1 MNAVNRLLLATVLG
15 LLVVV
20 ACCLLA
26 ASWSQQQQA
35 EQQQLRQLSLLM
47 AAVSR
52 GLEQG
57 QQQPEVW
64 LAPLLTDHGVL
75 GFSLLQGERQ
85 LYRYQAATA
94 VVTASGGVR
103 QLNLA
108 LEQHP
113 QLRVVVSVR
122 STTWAQPLTLWPAL
136 LLAMSLMLVVWLLW
150 LASAP
155 LRRMLQA
162 VARLELRARA
172 GLDGELPAASR
183 GEEQPQ
189 PVVAL
194 LERYRQQLA
203 DAHEERL
210 RFDRL
215 IRNNTLLDM
224 QTGFGNRLF
233 FDTRLEAALRDN
245 EPGTGGAVYLIQL
258 RELELLQQQHGDA
271 ACSEVIQAFC
281 NLLRNAVKG
290 QSDAIIARRSHSD
303 FAVLSPSLALRDVE
317 DGAERL
323 VRMLRRLA
331 LPAGMDRDSFVHVGV
346 AIYQQGDEPYQVL
359 AEADMALRA
368 AQLQGPL
375 DYYMYDRNILDRAR
389 TLGSVRWRSLLEI
402 AISKRSFV
410 LFMQTAISAA
420 TGQPHHHEVLSRM
433 RDDKGQLLSAGVFLP
448 MACRCGLTPKID
460 RIILEQLLRLLEQDR
475 HQGEL
480 CSVNLAPETLL
491 DASFMQ
497 WLLPRLADH
506 PALARRLIIEI
517 SEYHLSHQL
526 HRLEAPLRLLKQAG
540 CRLLVD
546 KVGQTVVGTQYIG
559 KLHVDYLKLHPSVVR
574 GVDGRSESQLFIRS
588 LQSSVNVHGVAIFAL
603 GVESD
608 AEWQALRAL
617 GVHGGQGHYFSER
630 LEKLAECAGN

>member
-1 MNAVNRLLLATVLG
+1 MNAVRRMLLSVVVGLLA
-15 LLVVV
+15 VV
-20 ACCLLA
+20 AVSLLA
-26 ASWSQQQQA
+26 ASWSQRQRA
-35 EQQQLRQLSLLM
+35 EEQQLHQLSLLM
-47 AAVSR
+47 AAVTR
-52 GLEQG
+52 GLAPG
-57 QQQPEVW
+57 QQQPEAW
-64 LAPLLTDHGVL
+64 LTPLLADHGVL
-75 GFSLLQGERQ
+75 SFTLLQGEQ
-85 LYRYQAATA
+85 PLYRYQAATA
-94 VVTASGGVR
+94 VVTARGGVR
-103 QLNLA
+103 QLNLE

-122 STTWAQPLTLWPAL
+122 QPSWRLPLTPLPTLLVVVAL
-136 LLAMSLMLVVWLLW
+136 LLAVVALW
-150 LASAP
+150 PASAR
-155 LRRMLQA
+155 LRHWVRA
-162 VARLELRARA
+162 VERLEQRARA
-172 GLDGELPAASR
+172 GLDGDLPLPGR

-189 PVVAL
+189 AVVAL
-194 LERYRQQLA
+194 LDRYRQQLA

-258 RELELLQQQHGDA
+258 RELELLQQQHGEA

-281 NLLRNAVKG
+281 NLLRNALKG
-290 QSDAIIARRSHSD
+290 QGDAIIARRSHSD

-317 DGAERL
+317 EGAERL

-375 DYYMYDRNILDRAR
+375 DYYMYDRNTLDCAR
-389 TLGSVRWRSLLEI
+389 TLGSVRWRTLLEI

-420 TGQPHHHEVLSRM
+420 NGQPHHHEVLSRM
-433 RDDKGQLLSAGVFLP
+433 RDDKGHLLSAGVFLP

-491 DASFMQ
+491 DAKFMQ

-506 PALARRLIIEI
+506 PALAQRLIIEV
-517 SEYHLSHQL
+517 SEYHLAHQL
-526 HRLEAPLRLLKQAG
+526 HQLEPPLRLLKQAG

-546 KVGQTVVGTQYIG
+546 KVGQTVVGTHYIG

-574 GVDGRSESQLFIRS
+574 GVQDRPESQLFIRS

-603 GVESD
+603 GVEND
-608 AEWQALRAL
+608 AEWQALQTL

-630 LEKLAECAGN
+630 LEKLAECAGS